1 MYDDPMK
8 PKLVVFAAA
17 VAALA
22 AATTGCVK
30 AQVRGRI
37 TDCRGSSPVEGADVQ
52 LTSKAPDI
60 AWEAVQTGSDGA
72 YSFPVDDP
80 RRALPVTLTAAKHGY
95 QTTQKSYSA
104 MPGPEDVC
112 MQPTVR

>member
-1 MYDDPMK
+1 MR
-8 PKLVVFAAA
+8 PKLVVFAA

-30 AQVRGRI
+30 QQFRGRI
-37 TDCRGSSPVEGADVQ
+37 TDCRLSSPVEGVDVQ

-72 YSFPVDDP
+72 YSFPIDDP
-80 RRALPVTLTAAKHGY
+80 RQALPVTLTAAKHGY
-95 QTTQKSYSA
+95 QTTQKSYSV
-104 MPGPEDVC
+104 MPGSEDVC
-112 MQPTVR
+112 MQPILR